1 MWIIYLIIG
10 SIVIDF
16 LAESLTDNYIKIK
29 EVMKKEDKDK

>member
-10 SIVIDF
+10 SIIIDF

-29 EVMKKEDKDK
+29 EVMKKDRDNK